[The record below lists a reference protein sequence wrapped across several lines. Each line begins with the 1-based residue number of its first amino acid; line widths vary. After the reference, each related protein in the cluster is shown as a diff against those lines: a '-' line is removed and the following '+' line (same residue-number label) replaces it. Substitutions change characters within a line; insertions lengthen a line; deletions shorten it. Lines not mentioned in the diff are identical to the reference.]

1 MQNAEIFL
9 LSMNTLVMGSTGFLG
24 REVMRAFE
32 ATGPVIGVSRSG
44 AHGSRAVDIRDAGA
58 LRALVAETRP
68 DVVLLLAAIRDPD
81 QCEDDPAATRRMN
94 TEPAR
99 VLRDGLPES
108 TRLLFV
114 STDYVFDGEHPP
126 YREDSPRA
134 PISEYG
140 RSKAEAEDAL
150 AGRPNTTILRVPL
163 LVGGGPTLKDCGFIG
178 IVIEEARSGR
188 AIEVDNVLIRV
199 PTWTRDVARAM
210 RFLVERRADGVF
222 HFAGPRGGTRYQWTI
237 EIAKRL
243 GFPHAQFTPSSTVI
257 PRKARRP
264 RDSSLNDDK
273 IRALGLTER
282 TDFPDVVE
290 TVLAEMRG

>member
-1 MQNAEIFL
+1 MK
-9 LSMNTLVMGSTGFLG
+9 TLVIGSTGFLG
-24 REVMRAFE
+24 REVVRAFE
-32 ATGPVIGVSRSG
+32 ALGSVIGVSRSG
-44 AHGSRAVDIRDAGA
+44 ANGARAVDIRDAGA
-58 LRALVAETRP
+58 LRALAAETRP
-68 DVVLLLAAIRDPD
+68 DVVLLLAAMRDPD
-81 QCEDDPAATRRMN
+81 QCEADPAATRRMN
-94 TEPAR
+94 ADPAR
-99 VLRDGLPES
+99 VLRECLPDS

-134 PISEYG
+134 PVSEYG

-163 LVGGGPTLKDCGFIG
+163 LVGGGPTLRDCGFIG

-199 PTWTRDVARAM
+199 PTWTREVARAM
-210 RFLVERRADGVF
+210 QFLVERRADGVF
-222 HFAGPRGGTRYQWTI
+222 HFAGPRAATRYEWTI

-243 GFPHAQFTPSSTVI
+243 GFPHEQFKPSSAVI
-257 PRKARRP
+257 PRRARRP

-273 IRALGLTER
+273 IRALGLTAR

-290 TVLAEMRG
+290 IVLAEMRG

>member
-1 MQNAEIFL
+1 MKPTTL
-9 LSMNTLVMGSTGFLG
+9 LLGSTGFLG
-24 REVMRAFE
+24 REVLRAFD
-32 ATGPVIGVSRSG
+32 AAGPVIPVSRSG
-44 AHGSRAVDIRDAGA
+44 ANGSLAVDIREPAA
-58 LRALVAETRP
+58 LHDLVARTKP
-68 DVVLLLAAIRDPD
+68 DVVLLLAAYRDPD
-81 QCEDDPAATRRMN
+81 ICEADPVETRRLN

-99 VLRDGLPES
+99 VLRACLPNT

-134 PISEYG
+134 PLSEYG
-140 RSKAEAEDAL
+140 RSKVEAEDAL

-163 LVGGGPTLKDCGFIG
+163 LVGGGPTLRDCGFIG

-199 PTWTRDVARAM
+199 PTWTRDVAHAM

-222 HFAGPRGGTRYQWTI
+222 HFAGPRGATRYEWTV

-243 GFPHAQFTPSSTVI
+243 GFPHEQFTPSSTVI

-264 RDSSLNDDK
+264 RDSSLSDDK
-273 IRALGLTER
+273 IRALGMTER
-282 TDFPDVVE
+282 TDFAVVVE
-290 TVLAEMRG
+290 TVLAEMQ